1 MIKYV
6 FLTLL
11 IYKFTVFECI
21 QEQKLP
27 SSFTYFIC
35 RKKMQVWD
43 QDFVFGDDKNI
54 CVLSHKSAP
63 S

>member
-1 MIKYV
+1 MYSRTKTAFILYL
-6 FLTLL
+6 F
-11 IYKFTVFECI
+11 Y
-21 QEQKLP
+21 LP
-27 SSFTYFIC
+27 
-35 RKKMQVWD
+35 KKNMQVWD